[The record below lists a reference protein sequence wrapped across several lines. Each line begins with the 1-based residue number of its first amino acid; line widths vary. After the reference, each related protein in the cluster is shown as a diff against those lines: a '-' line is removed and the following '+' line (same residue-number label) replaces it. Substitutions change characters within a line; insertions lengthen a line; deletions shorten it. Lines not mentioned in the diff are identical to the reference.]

1 MILAS
6 ASPRRLELL
15 RHAGFQVS
23 VHPADVDEKR
33 LPDESPTHLVERL
46 ARLKAHA
53 TLEDLGGNLGKEVLL
68 AADTIVW
75 TDDGDVLGKPAGTE
89 AACNTLRELS
99 GRTHHVSTGACI
111 VCASKSDA
119 PMFAE
124 PDSGER
130 NQHTSRWACLGT
142 DFTAK
147 SFVETTDVAFYD
159 LSDEQI
165 RAYVSTGEP
174 MDKAGSYGIQGLGR
188 LLVRGIHGD
197 YANVVGLPVARVVRE
212 LGSLLGT
219 DAVSELLQGEAAKD
233 AVADVAAAT
242 QRD

>member
-23 VHPADVDEKR
+23 IHPADVDEKR

-75 TDDGDVLGKPAGTE
+75 TDDGDVLGKPASAET
-89 AACNTLRELS
+89 AYHTLRELS

-111 VCASKSDA
+111 VCAGKTDE
-119 PMFAE
+119 PMFTE
-124 PDSGER
+124 PDSGGH
-130 NQHTSRWACLGT
+130 NQHTSRWTCLGT

-147 SFVETTDVAFYD
+147 SFVETTDVAFYE

-165 RAYVSTGEP
+165 RAYVATGEP

-219 DAVSELLQGEAAKD
+219 DAVTKLLQGRASKTAW
-233 AVADVAAAT
+233 ANAAT
-242 QRD
+242 AKQRD